1 MSIGKDTV
9 FLTYLCGN
17 LSKPI
22 NVIQIR
28 RFISSRLVLALILLA
43 FPKGVLVG
51 QNNPYGIDDDC
62 YRHFTAALSLVGR
75 PGFDEQNDSLLTVAI
90 ARNDDKAQVLHY
102 ILKLRSVSRDPDCD
116 ANRLTVSQ
124 KKLMDIAEEK
134 GYMQYYFQSYET
146 IKNYYFNSGLP
157 LKSLEIIQNMRSD
170 AIARDNEY
178 GMWLSDNFMSDY
190 YSNYGVHKTAR
201 RYISRIIDAYNKTDD
216 PTIRRQSIS
225 PYYRSYAQTFAY
237 DIDSAR
243 YYLDLA
249 WKFAVLKDDTV
260 QCHREYAKYYA
271 ARGDYD
277 NYVKYRDLCL
287 GSNLRSAIGRLTPRL
302 FKCIDDMYGGNW
314 DYDNHTLRYSLSW
327 NDLRLLSI
335 IAEAIGM
342 QAVSINLKD
351 MCMDIQANDFS
362 HFVDINL
369 AEMEASYGNE
379 LLRTDLAQAS
389 VKMANR
395 TRLAMA
401 LAFILL
407 FVVIIAMFIYM
418 RNLKRTKEKDE
429 QVIAELSAA
438 NEQVRLANE
447 SKTRFLQNM
456 THEIRTPMNAISGF
470 SQLLATSGDYL
481 SPEEKA
487 EFSGYII
494 NNTRM
499 MSMLLD
505 DIIASQQ
512 MDKDEY
518 KVTLEMSDCENICR
532 NAMMA
537 AEHRLQPG
545 VQMLFVPSVELPFSF
560 VTDPMRTAQVLT
572 NLLTNACKHTKQG
585 EIRLGCS
592 LNEVPGMIAF
602 SVEDT
607 GPGIPES
614 EAEHIFERFVKLD
627 SFVQGTGLGLSIS
640 REIAA
645 SMGGNVFL
653 DTSYSPGARFVFTLP
668 EK

>member
-1 MSIGKDTV
+1 M
-9 FLTYLCGN
+9 N
-17 LSKPI
+17 H
-22 NVIQIR
+22 IR
-28 RFISSRLVLALILLA
+28 HFISNRFVLALILLIL
-43 FPKGVLVG
+43 PEGVLLG
-51 QNNPYGIDDDC
+51 QNNPYGIDDEC

-90 ARNDDKAQVLHY
+90 AKNDDKAQVLHY

-116 ANRLTVSQ
+116 AARLTVTQ
-124 KKLMDIAEEK
+124 KELMDIALEK

-146 IKNYYFNSGLP
+146 VRNFYFNSGQP
-157 LKSLEIIQNMRSD
+157 LKSLEIIQSMRSD

-178 GMWLSDNFMSDY
+178 GMWLSDIYMSDY
-190 YSNYGVHKTAR
+190 YSNYGVYKTAR
-201 RYISRIIDAYNKTDD
+201 RYLSRMIDVYNRTDD
-216 PTIRRQSIS
+216 PTIKRQSIS
-225 PYYRSYAQTFAY
+225 PYYLSYAQTFAY
-237 DIDSAR
+237 DIDSVP

-249 WKFAVLKDDTV
+249 WKYAVLKDDTV
-260 QCHREYAKYYA
+260 QCQREYAKVYA
-271 ARGDYD
+271 ARGDYY

-302 FKCIDDMYGGNW
+302 FQCIDDMFSGDW
-314 DYDNHTLRYSLSW
+314 DYDNHTLRHSLSW

-335 IAEAIGM
+335 IAESIGLH
-342 QAVSINLKD
+342 AVSVNLKD
-351 MCMDIQANDFS
+351 MCLDIQANDFS
-362 HFVDINL
+362 NFVEMNL
-369 AEMEASYGNE
+369 AEMEARYGND
-379 LLRTDLAQAS
+379 LLRTDLAQTS
-389 VKMANR
+389 VRMEKTA
-395 TRLAMA
+395 RLAMT

-407 FVVIIAMFIYM
+407 LVVMIAMFIYM

-438 NEQVRLANE
+438 NERVIAANE
-447 SKTRFLQNM
+447 TKTRFLQNM

-481 SPEEKA
+481 SQKEKE
-487 EFSGYII
+487 EFSSYII

-512 MDKDEY
+512 MDKGEY
-518 KVTLEMSDCENICR
+518 KVTLEMSDCESICR
-532 NAMMA
+532 NAIMA

-545 VQMLFVPSVELPFSF
+545 VQMHFVPSLKLPFRF
-560 VTDPMRTAQVLT
+560 VTDPMRAEQVLT

-592 LNEVPGMIAF
+592 LDEVPGMIAF

-627 SFVQGTGLGLSIS
+627 DFVQGTGLGLSIS

-645 SMGGNVFL
+645 NMGGNVYL
-653 DTSYSPGARFVFTLP
+653 DTSYGPGARFVFTLP
-668 EK
+668 GSAQDPA

>member
-1 MSIGKDTV
+1 M
-9 FLTYLCGN
+9 N
-17 LSKPI
+17 H
-22 NVIQIR
+22 IR
-28 RFISSRLVLALILLA
+28 CLISSRIVLALMLLT
-43 FPKGVLVG
+43 FPKGILLG

-75 PGFDEQNDSLLTVAI
+75 PGFDERNDSLLIVSI
-90 ARNDDKAQVLHY
+90 AKHDDKALVLHY

-116 ANRLTVSQ
+116 AARLTAAQ
-124 KKLMDIAEEK
+124 KELMDIAQEK

-146 IKNYYFNSGLP
+146 VKNFYFNLGLP

-170 AIARDNEY
+170 AIARGNEY

-190 YSNYGVHKTAR
+190 YSNYGVRKTAR
-201 RYISRIIDAYNKTDD
+201 RYLSRIIDVYNKTDD

-225 PYYRSYAQTFAY
+225 PYYLSYAQTFAY
-237 DIDSAR
+237 DIDSVP

-249 WKFAVLKDDTV
+249 WKHAVLKDDTV
-260 QCHREYAKYYA
+260 QCQREYAKLYA

-302 FKCIDDMYGGNW
+302 FECIDSMYSRGWNF
-314 DYDNHTLRYSLSW
+314 DNHTLRHSLSEE
-327 NDLRLLSI
+327 DLLLLST
-335 IAEAIGM
+335 IAEALGM
-342 QAVSINLKD
+342 QDVSVNIKD
-351 MCMDIQANDFS
+351 MCLDIQANDLS
-362 HFVDINL
+362 NLVEMNL
-369 AEMEASYGNE
+369 AEMEARYGND
-379 LLRTDLAQAS
+379 LLRTNLAQTS
-389 VKMANR
+389 VRMEKTA
-395 TRLAMA
+395 RLAMA
-401 LAFILL
+401 LAIILL
-407 FVVIIAMFIYM
+407 VMVMIAMFVYM
-418 RNLKRTKEKDE
+418 RILKRNKEKDE

-447 SKTRFLQNM
+447 TKTRFLQNM
-456 THEIRTPMNAISGF
+456 THEIRTPLNAISGF
-470 SQLLATSGDYL
+470 SQLLATSGDLL
-481 SPEEKA
+481 SQEEKN

-494 NNTRM
+494 NNTKM

-505 DIIASQQ
+505 DITTSQQ
-512 MDKDEY
+512 MDNGEY
-518 KVTLEMSDCENICR
+518 KVTLEMSDCEQICR
-532 NAMMA
+532 NAIMA

-545 VQMLFVPSVELPFSF
+545 VRLLFVPSVELPFRF
-560 VTDPMRTAQVLT
+560 VTDPLRATQVLT
-572 NLLTNACKHTKQG
+572 NLLTNACKHTQQG

-645 SMGGNVFL
+645 TMGGNVFL
-653 DTSYSPGARFVFTLP
+653 DTSYSPGARFVLTLP
-668 EK
+668 RSA

>member
-1 MSIGKDTV
+1 M
-9 FLTYLCGN
+9 TYLCN
-17 LSKPI
+17 
-22 NVIQIR
+22 NVTKLISVNHIR
-28 RFISSRLVLALILLA
+28 HFISNRFVLALILLIL
-43 FPKGVLVG
+43 PEGVLLG
-51 QNNPYGIDDDC
+51 QNNPYGIDDEC

-90 ARNDDKAQVLHY
+90 AKNDDKAQVLHY

-116 ANRLTVSQ
+116 AARLTVTQ
-124 KKLMDIAEEK
+124 KELMDIALEK

-146 IKNYYFNSGLP
+146 VRNFYFNSGQP
-157 LKSLEIIQNMRSD
+157 LKSLEIIQSMRSD

-178 GMWLSDNFMSDY
+178 GMWLSDIYMSDY
-190 YSNYGVHKTAR
+190 YSNYGVYKTAR
-201 RYISRIIDAYNKTDD
+201 RYLSRMIDVYNRTDD
-216 PTIRRQSIS
+216 PTIKRQSIS
-225 PYYRSYAQTFAY
+225 PYYLSYAQTFAY
-237 DIDSAR
+237 DIDSVP

-249 WKFAVLKDDTV
+249 WKYAVLKDDTV
-260 QCHREYAKYYA
+260 QCQREYAKVYA
-271 ARGDYD
+271 ARGDYY

-302 FKCIDDMYGGNW
+302 FQCIDDMFSGDW
-314 DYDNHTLRYSLSW
+314 DYDNHTLRHSLSW

-335 IAEAIGM
+335 IAESIGLH
-342 QAVSINLKD
+342 AVSVNLKD
-351 MCMDIQANDFS
+351 MCLDIQANDFS
-362 HFVDINL
+362 NFVEMNL
-369 AEMEASYGNE
+369 AEMEARYGND
-379 LLRTDLAQAS
+379 LLRTDLAQTS
-389 VKMANR
+389 VRMEKTA
-395 TRLAMA
+395 RLAMT

-407 FVVIIAMFIYM
+407 LVVMIAMFIYM

-438 NEQVRLANE
+438 NERVIAANE
-447 SKTRFLQNM
+447 TKTRFLQNM

-481 SPEEKA
+481 SQKEKE
-487 EFSGYII
+487 EFSSYII

-512 MDKDEY
+512 MDKGEY
-518 KVTLEMSDCENICR
+518 KVTLEMSDCESICR
-532 NAMMA
+532 NAIMA

-545 VQMLFVPSVELPFSF
+545 VQMHFVPSLKLPFRF
-560 VTDPMRTAQVLT
+560 VTDPMRAEQVLT

-592 LNEVPGMIAF
+592 LDEVPGMIAF

-627 SFVQGTGLGLSIS
+627 DFVQGTGLGLSIS

-645 SMGGNVFL
+645 NMGGNVYL
-653 DTSYSPGARFVFTLP
+653 DTSYGPGARFVFTLP
-668 EK
+668 GSAQDPA

>member
-1 MSIGKDTV
+1 M
-9 FLTYLCGN
+9 N
-17 LSKPI
+17 H
-22 NVIQIR
+22 IR
-28 RFISSRLVLALILLA
+28 RLISSRFVLALILVIL
-43 FPKGVLVG
+43 PKGVLLC
-51 QNNPYGIDDDC
+51 QNNPYSIDDDC

-75 PGFDEQNDSLLTVAI
+75 AGFDEQNDSLLIVAL
-90 ARNDDKAQVLHY
+90 ANNDDKAQVLHY

-116 ANRLTVSQ
+116 LERLTATQ
-124 KKLMDIAEEK
+124 KELMDIALQK

-146 IKNYYFNSGLP
+146 VKNFYFNSGQP

-178 GMWLSDNFMSDY
+178 GMWLSDIYMSDY
-190 YSNYGVHKTAR
+190 YSNYGVYKTAR
-201 RYISRIIDAYNKTDD
+201 RYLSRMIDVYNRTDD
-216 PTIRRQSIS
+216 PTIKRQSIS
-225 PYYRSYAQTFAY
+225 PHYLSYAQTFAY

-249 WKFAVLKDDTV
+249 WKTAVLKDDTV
-260 QCHREYAKYYA
+260 QCYREFAKLYAV
-271 ARGDYD
+271 RGDYD
-277 NYVKYRDLCL
+277 NYVKNRDLCL

-302 FKCIDDMYGGNW
+302 FQCIDDMYGGNW
-314 DYDNHTLRYSLSW
+314 DYDNQSLRRSLSAD
-327 NDLRLLSI
+327 DLRLLST
-335 IAEAIGM
+335 IAESLGLHT
-342 QAVSINLKD
+342 VSVNLKD
-351 MCMDIQANDFS
+351 MCLDIQANDFS
-362 HFVDINL
+362 SFVEMNL
-369 AEMEASYGNE
+369 AEMEARYGND
-379 LLRTDLAQAS
+379 LLRTDLAQTS
-389 VKMANR
+389 VRMEKTA
-395 TRLAMA
+395 RLAMT

-407 FVVIIAMFIYM
+407 LVVMIAMFIYM

-438 NEQVRLANE
+438 NERVIAANE
-447 SKTRFLQNM
+447 TKTRFLQNM

-481 SPEEKA
+481 SQKEKE

-512 MDKDEY
+512 MDKGEY
-518 KVTLEMSDCENICR
+518 KVTLEMSDCESICR
-532 NAMMA
+532 NAIMA

-545 VQMLFVPSVELPFSF
+545 VQMRFVPSVELPFRF
-560 VTDPMRTAQVLT
+560 VTDPMRATQVLT

-592 LNEVPGMIAF
+592 LNEVPGMVSF
-602 SVEDT
+602 SVEDS
-607 GPGIPES
+607 GPGIPAS

-627 SFVQGTGLGLSIS
+627 DFVQGTGLGLSIS

-645 SMGGNVFL
+645 NMGGNVYL
-653 DTSYSPGARFVFTLP
+653 DTSYGPGARFVFTLP
-668 EK
+668 RE